1 MERNGPRSDVPGSNG
16 AKDKAGNLE
25 EVLDMFVTDRRLKG
39 KDHEKPI
46 TLTEINQKLAPTEA
60 CKEPAEDRSQ
70 DNVGKQTKNTQYKQS
85 TWITR
90 AKRFCCEASVVGL
103 RYVVDQSASSF
114 RRSVWVLLLLAG
126 AAFTTFQIQNRI
138 RYFLTRPVTVS
149 LRIQH
154 TDEMR
159 FPTVTICNE
168 NRFSYSAAASV
179 GKISHQH

>member
-126 AAFTTFQIQNRI
+126 AA
-138 RYFLTRPVTVS
+138 VTVS